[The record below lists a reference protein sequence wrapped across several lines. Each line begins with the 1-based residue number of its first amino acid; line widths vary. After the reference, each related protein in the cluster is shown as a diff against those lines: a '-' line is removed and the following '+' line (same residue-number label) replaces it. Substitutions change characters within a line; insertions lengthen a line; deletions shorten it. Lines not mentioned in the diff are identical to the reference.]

1 VQARDAGAINKLK
14 GLGMQKILLSQGRPG
29 MVLAKPVT
37 RDNGMVLVAQGT
49 ELSEGMLRRLEG
61 MGVQQ
66 VVVEGNP
73 VPEGEGG
80 AGLQEK
86 LQRLDSMF
94 RKHSQDT
101 WMMQVKA
108 FLQEYYRL
116 RLEGHGSGQ
125 EG

>member
-1 VQARDAGAINKLK
+1 
-14 GLGMQKILLSQGRPG
+14 MLSQCAPG
-29 MVLAKPVT
+29 MVLAKPIT

-49 ELSEGMLRRLEG
+49 ELSQAIIKRLQD

-66 VVVEGNP
+66 LVVEGNP
-73 VPEGEGG
+73 VSEAPGG

-94 RKHSQDT
+94 RRHGQDA

-116 RLEGHGSGQ
+116 RLTGHGSRQ

>member
-1 VQARDAGAINKLK
+1 
-14 GLGMQKILLSQGRPG
+14 MQKILLSQGRPG

-37 RDNGMVLVAQGT
+37 RDNGMVLIAQGT
-49 ELSEGMLRRLEG
+49 ELSEGIIRRLEG

-73 VPEGEGG
+73 LSEEQGG

-86 LQRLDSMF
+86 LHRLDSMF
-94 RKHSQDT
+94 RRHSQDA
-101 WMMQVKA
+101 WMMEVKS

-116 RLEGHGSGQ
+116 RLAGQGSGQ